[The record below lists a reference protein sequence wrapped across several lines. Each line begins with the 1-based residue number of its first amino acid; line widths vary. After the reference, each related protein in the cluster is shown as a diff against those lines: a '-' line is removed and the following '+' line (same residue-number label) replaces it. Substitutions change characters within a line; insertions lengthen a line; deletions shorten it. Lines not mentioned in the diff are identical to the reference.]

1 MGSDILKDKLNY
13 KLLNLLII
21 IGIVCLLY
29 LIKDLWVGIVVNIF
43 RVIAPFLLAF
53 AIAYV
58 IYPLVRKLVDAG
70 SPKWLAI
77 LAVSILGIG
86 SILIIILLT
95 VPLLYEQILLLFS
108 NISVLLSDI
117 STKYEINFGGLQ
129 SSLTDFSTDIIS
141 HLGSSISSG
150 AISVVGSSVSVIST
164 AIVSICAA
172 IYFLI
177 DMDRI
182 RAGIKKYLMVR
193 NRRTLRF
200 LSQLDKEMVKYST
213 GMGLDVLLQCVEYTL
228 AFLII
233 GHPNYLILGILSG
246 LSAIIP
252 YFGGLLVAILS
263 LLVSSVIGTK
273 MFLLTALVCG
283 VCSIIDANVIGPKVY
298 GKTNSLHPL
307 VVIFSVSAGGMIAG
321 FWGIVISLPVA
332 IMIKVSYDFYQ
343 KDIEKH
349 LMKIKKNTR

>member
-1 MGSDILKDKLNY
+1 MKDKLNY
-13 KLLNLLII
+13 KLLNILII

-43 RVIAPFLLAF
+43 KVIAPFLLAF
-53 AIAYV
+53 ALAYV
-58 IYPLVRKLVDAG
+58 IYPIVKKLEDAG

-77 LAVSILGIG
+77 LAVCILSIG

-95 VPLLYEQILLLFS
+95 VPLLYEQVLLFFS
-108 NISVLLSDI
+108 NISVFLSDI
-117 STKYEINFGGLQ
+117 STKYEINFGSLQ
-129 SSLTDFSTDIIS
+129 TSLTEFSSNIIS
-141 HLGSSISSG
+141 HLGTSISNG
-150 AISVVGSSVSVIST
+150 ALSVVGSSVSMLST
-164 AIVSICAA
+164 AVVSICAA

-182 RAGIKKYLMVR
+182 REGISTYLKIR
-193 NRRTLRF
+193 NKRTLSY
-200 LSQLDKEMVKYST
+200 LSRLDKELVKYIT
-213 GMGLDVLLQCVEYTL
+213 GIGLDILLQCIEYTV

-252 YFGGLLVAILS
+252 YFGGLLVAIIS
-263 LLVSSVIGTK
+263 LLVSSVISAK
-273 MFLLTALVCG
+273 MFILTILICVIG
-283 VCSIIDANVIGPKVY
+283 SIIDGNVIGPKVY

-321 FWGIVISLPVA
+321 FWGIIISLPVA
-332 IMIKVSYDFYQ
+332 IIIKVTYDFYR
-343 KDIEKH
+343 KDIEKNIK
-349 LMKIKKNTR
+349 KIKRNAK